1 MISFSDFFFKLTS
14 EMLLSVSVTR
24 EVSDSFETASE
35 IFVSVLYLN
44 GIFIHFCFDSLP
56 LSENSIWLEG
66 IK

>member
-1 MISFSDFFFKLTS
+1 
-14 EMLLSVSVTR
+14 MLLSVSVTR
-24 EVSDSFETASE
+24 EVSDSYDIASE
-35 IFVSVLYLN
+35 IFVLVLYLN